1 MTDFTTDLNTS
12 GLDAKFNP
20 TSNIVAD
27 IIPGAVASVVD
38 FGASVWNSL
47 PGTEEVDT
55 ADLLRG
61 INQDALR
68 VYNENPDTIHTASFI
83 GGMFVPTGLALK
95 GMSAMRAGVKGINWF
110 SEAGRADNLAMVGKI
125 FAEGGK
131 DTVAY
136 RTAARELYTKGAI
149 NQAIDALAAETALV
163 FTMNAHPMMEDYMAD
178 PVQNFASSLLLGG
191 VLGAGI
197 GHVADRFAIKSLTG
211 GMTEEAVTNVLGK
224 LTSVNSD
231 MTNAMA
237 VQRYSINIKSL
248 DNILEAGKAAGK
260 EVDNDLTL
268 SMAARTKVIEEVDKR
283 KAFDAM
289 VSDDIKAL
297 PPEQKDFLLNTF
309 ANNTAMYGVDSV
321 SFINK
326 ADAVTTK
333 LITNDLKTALG
344 DKPVLSVPKLKGPG
358 LGLQGPV
365 QVVQKPTK
373 AIYFPDTGQFGLKGS
388 EIHYGNATILA
399 DTVEEAAKR
408 LEKNSYA
415 RPNYDTNLD
424 LLATSAPDA
433 QVQYIGNLHLI
444 GNLNEKD
451 FAKTLIAISDNK
463 SLTGALYKLRSDP
476 KAQGQQIRISNKKDF
491 LEAAINEDA
500 KKITTVKTTTVQGSP
515 GAPAGSGLGTYSNPA
530 GLTYTKQVDQVI
542 SPEAMEKSNF
552 INIQSDGSI
561 TLEVRRAI
569 SAWINGDVNE
579 LRIGS
584 VAYFGQQTGGFAS
597 KFPVTPEV
605 AKLRK
610 IFAGIYESNAS
621 NKLREEFRKI
631 SPDGKHA
638 YLYRGTKTDQIKG
651 SAPLESYTTNFE
663 KAAQFTGYGGRVQVY
678 KVDIDDIVAGFK
690 DVGPG
695 VNNNEIIVRA
705 GARPVEVSMTR
716 EGKVLFAQNVGQS
729 HAMAAPPVTT
739 TTTTTTTEQI
749 VGLKKQNN
757 IMKLGEAEI
766 AQLIRANKSAEID
779 SLIANGIPVESIALR
794 TNTPKEVV
802 EAYMAG
808 SNSGVIPFE
817 VVLDNLKGSVKM
829 DPTTGNVIA
838 TLDDAKEA
846 LSIKHKPLVLE
857 GNVRKNPYIEA
868 HSALDNRTMNN
879 ISKQAT
885 ALILAGSRS
894 QLPRELGQYLEQQS
908 GALDILYQ
916 KLGKVSNEFAGS
928 RFLNSAD
935 FFARHMGEV
944 GPIVNAIGK
953 QVQRLSNAMIGRVAE
968 PIQKAM
974 EAVSLDKVGV
984 TEFATFANLHG
995 SISGWRWFDAKTGQL
1010 MKKVEKLGTDGKM
1023 TQVLEPVTWQGKEFS
1038 VKTPAVKELLV
1049 KMQDQ
1054 SVELRN
1060 LHNTNNKI
1068 LGKQDIQDIG
1078 FWMPSFNPTN
1088 KFIAYV
1094 HNAAEDT
1101 TKILWASTKEE
1112 YATAVKE
1119 YKKYLTDNGI
1129 TSERVIEKG
1138 LEQSHWSMLNGRLDP
1153 IHMERADVS
1162 KLKTGSS
1169 SSAHVKADLGIF
1181 GEIIGGY
1188 EHYITAQTR
1197 NLVDA
1202 SLPDISHTLDRLST
1216 LNRWGFDG
1224 QPLTD
1229 VSKVTKAPKDAA
1241 ASMRNIM
1248 LGGTGLEEYQG
1259 WKSVNRS
1266 FETGLSMGLDF
1277 VAGAWKTAT
1286 DPLKKSFFGGK
1297 KVLDEQAMLKMNYE
1311 KFAKEL
1317 ETRGVTN
1324 PYDHFDKE
1332 VAISRYGQSKLS
1344 DTPDISKRLVYA
1356 SNALAATIA
1365 LRVGELAQPL
1375 VNMMSLPIL
1384 TQLAAA
1390 NKLPST
1396 FMGAKLGTAKVSTTQ
1411 IMYEGMRASNDVKW
1425 DKLARRW
1432 EAAGYF
1438 EPMISEANKTLK
1450 MSRSMDKGLIAAAEK
1465 AVDSRFVEI
1474 MSKPADWSEAFVR
1487 RQTMFTGAVLAKR
1500 MYPELDDVGVTI
1512 FARDFM
1518 DKAVGNF
1525 HAPQRPVFFQGTLGV
1540 ALGLFQTYSLT
1551 LGQSIYRHLELRNYK
1566 VLGKAM
1572 LTQSAIFGTGSLP
1585 GFNAVSNLIGEHY
1598 SDEHVDLTTGTYRA
1612 LQDNVAE
1619 SVLYGLPSQI
1629 GIGTHTRGD
1638 SNFRLPGTEGL
1649 VAVNFAKQ
1657 VTQSVQQI
1665 ADAVGQQDKSI
1676 PQAFAEA
1683 LSLQNLSRPLA
1694 RGAELAMGQSVTR
1707 AGNTVQTPEEVWT
1720 FAGVAA
1726 RVLATRPLEEIK
1738 LRDAEHLRSFYGSI
1752 DSENRRELLG
1762 DIKTRI
1768 RAGNLDDAA
1777 IAEASDRYLRSGGTP
1792 TGWRSAIRTALAQEE
1807 TTGKEVFANKL
1818 RVDSPLNYMIDSLDG
1833 H

>member
-1 MTDFTTDLNTS
+1 MTDFTTELNSS
-12 GLDAKFNP
+12 GLEAKFNP

-55 ADLLRG
+55 ADLLRN

-110 SEAGRADNLAMVGKI
+110 SEAGRADNLARVGKA

-136 RTAARELYTKGAI
+136 RATVRELYTKGAV

-163 FTMNAHPMMEDYMAD
+163 FTMNAHPMMEDYMAN
-178 PVQNFASSLLLGG
+178 PVENFASSLLLGG

-197 GHVADRFAIKSLTG
+197 GHVADRFAIRSLTG
-211 GMTEEAVTNVLGK
+211 SMSEEAITNVMGK

-237 VQRYSINIKSL
+237 IQRYSINLKSL

-268 SMAARTKVIEEVDKR
+268 AMASRTKVLEEVDQR
-283 KAFDAM
+283 KTFDAM
-289 VSDDIKAL
+289 ISEDMKKLEPD
-297 PPEQKDFLLNTF
+297 QKDFLLNTF
-309 ANNTAMYGVDSV
+309 ANNSAMYGVDSI

-326 ADAVTTK
+326 SDAISSKFIQADAK
-333 LITNDLKTALG
+333 IALG
-344 DKPVLSVPKLKGPG
+344 DKPILSVPKTKGPG

-365 QVVQKPTK
+365 QVINKPSK

-388 EIHYGNATILA
+388 EIHYGNATVLA
-399 DTVEEAAKR
+399 DTVEEADKLLAK
-408 LEKNSYA
+408 NVHIS
-415 RPNYDTNLD
+415 PNLD
-424 LLATSAPDA
+424 STLELLTKSAPEV
-433 QVQYIGNLHLI
+433 QVRTVGLLKRFSD
-444 GNLNEKD
+444 LPEKD
-451 FAKTLIAISDNK
+451 FKTSLLSNSDSS
-463 SLTGALYKLRSDP
+463 SLSAVLARLRSDP
-476 KAQGQQIRISNKKDF
+476 ALAG
-491 LEAAINEDA
+491 
-500 KKITTVKTTTVQGSP
+500 TTVRVSDKSEYYKAALDQKIVSHGP
-515 GAPAGSGLGTYSNPA
+515 APVSYTEKMDKVINATAFLQKDNISI
-530 GLTYTKQVDQVI
+530 LTDSTASKELKDEITSWIRGNTWQFQK
-542 SPEAMEKSNF
+542 EA
-552 INIQSDGSI
+552 
-561 TLEVRRAI
+561 T
-569 SAWINGDVNE
+569 
-579 LRIGS
+579 
-584 VAYFGQQTGGFAS
+584 AYFARGFATRGRVSDTAANAMAKHFDTIYNSTAS
-597 KFPVTPEV
+597 K
-605 AKLRK
+605 
-610 IFAGIYESNAS
+610 N
-621 NKLREEFRKI
+621 LREQMRQN
-631 SPDGKHA
+631 STDGYV
-638 YLYRGTKTDQIKG
+638 YLYRGTHTNKLKG
-651 SAPLESYTTNFE
+651 AQPLESMTTEYVN
-663 KAAQFTGYGGRVQVY
+663 AAKFAQMHKQGVGTVNLY
-678 KVDIDDIVAGFK
+678 KVDIDDIVVGFRTEGMMLNSEPL
-690 DVGPG
+690 DLV
-695 VNNNEIIVRA
+695 EILVRA
-705 GARPVEVSMTR
+705 SARQPQVAMDAK
-716 EGKVLFAQNVGQS
+716 GKVTYAANQAASIKPPSGIHSVG
-729 HAMAAPPVTT
+729 A
-739 TTTTTTTEQI
+739 TELEKMIRIQ
-749 VGLKKQNN
+749 K
-757 IMKLGEAEI
+757 AE
-766 AQLIRANKSAEID
+766 EID
-779 SLIANGIPVESIALR
+779 ALIANGIPAESIALR
-794 TNTPKEVV
+794 TNTPKQVV

-808 SNSGVIPFE
+808 SSTGVVPLETVIE
-817 VVLDNLKGSVKM
+817 NLKNSVKM
-829 DPTTGNVIA
+829 DPTTGNAIA

-868 HSALDNRTMNN
+868 HAALDNRAMNN
-879 ISKQAT
+879 INKQVT
-885 ALILAGSRS
+885 AMILAGSRS
-894 QLPRELGQYLEQQS
+894 ELPRELGKYLEEQA
-908 GALDILYQ
+908 GAIDILYQ
-916 KLGKVSNEFAGS
+916 KLGKISNELAGS
-928 RFLNSAD
+928 RFFNSSD
-935 FFARHMGEV
+935 FFSRNMGEV
-944 GPIVNAIGK
+944 GPIMNAIGK
-953 QVQRLSNAMIGRVAE
+953 QVQRLSNAMIGRVAQ

-974 EAVSLDKVGV
+974 EVVSTDRVAV
-984 TEFATFANLHG
+984 TEFATFANLHA
-995 SISGWRWFDAKTGQL
+995 SIGGWRWFDSKTGQL
-1010 MKKVEKLGTDGKM
+1010 MRKVEKIGVDGKT
-1023 TQVLEPVTWQGKEFS
+1023 TQVLEPIQWEGKEFA
-1038 VKTPAVKELLV
+1038 VKTPAVKELLT

-1094 HNAAEDT
+1094 YESSTDS
-1101 TKILWASTKEE
+1101 TKILWASTKDE
-1112 YATAVKE
+1112 YNTAVKE
-1119 YKKYLTDNGI
+1119 YKKYIADNGI
-1129 TSERVIEKG
+1129 TNQRVIEKG
-1138 LEQSHWSMLNGRLDP
+1138 VEQEHWSLLNGRLDP
-1153 IHMERADVS
+1153 IHMQVADVS

-1169 SSAHVKADLGIF
+1169 ASAHVKADLGIF

-1202 SLPDISHTLDRLST
+1202 SLPDIGHTLDRLSA
-1216 LNRWGFDG
+1216 LNRWGFDR
-1224 QPLTD
+1224 QPLTE
-1229 VSKVTKAPKDAA
+1229 VTKVAQAPKDAA
-1241 ASMRNIM
+1241 ASMKNIM
-1248 LGGTGLEEYQG
+1248 LGGTGLGEYQG
-1259 WKSVNRS
+1259 WKSVNTS
-1266 FETGLSMGLDF
+1266 FETALSMSLGF
-1277 VAGAWKTAT
+1277 VGSAWKTAT
-1286 DPLKKSFFGGK
+1286 DPLKKTLFGGK
-1297 KVLDEQAMLKMNYE
+1297 KVLDEKAMLKMDYE
-1311 KFAKEL
+1311 AFAKEL
-1317 ETRGVTN
+1317 ETRGVIN

-1332 VAISRYGQSKLS
+1332 LAISRYGQSKLA

-1390 NKLPST
+1390 NKMPET
-1396 FMGAKLGTAKVSTTQ
+1396 FMGKKLATTNVSTTQ
-1411 IMYEGMRASNDVKW
+1411 IMYEGMRASHDVKW
-1425 DKLARRW
+1425 DKLAKKW
-1432 EAAGYF
+1432 EDAGYF

-1465 AVDSRFVEI
+1465 AVDSRFVEV

-1500 MYPELDDVGVTI
+1500 LYPELDDVGVTI

-1566 VLGKAM
+1566 TLGKAM
-1572 LTQSAIFGTGSLP
+1572 LTQSGIFGTGSLP

-1629 GIGTHTRGD
+1629 GIGTHARGD
-1638 SNFRLPGTEGL
+1638 SNFRIPGVEGL

-1726 RVLATRPLEEIK
+1726 RVLATRPIEEIK

-1752 DSENRRELLG
+1752 DSDNRRELLG